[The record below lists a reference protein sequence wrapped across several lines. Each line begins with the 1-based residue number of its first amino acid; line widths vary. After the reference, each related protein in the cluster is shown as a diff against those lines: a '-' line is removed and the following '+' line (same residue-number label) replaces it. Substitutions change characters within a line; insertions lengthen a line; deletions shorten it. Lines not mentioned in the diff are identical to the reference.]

1 MNSFLKKILSF
12 NFKGFGALR
21 YLYFEKIYKKLG
33 HCGNNV
39 FIGTPISIN
48 NPQSCIFE
56 DNVYVKA
63 NTTIIN
69 YTGRFIMRKNSGAS
83 NNLTVITGKHNAA
96 IGITFRESIATRLK
110 DEEKDVIIEED
121 AHLGANVTLLSGVT
135 IGRGSLVGAGSVV
148 TKSTPPYS
156 IVAGNP
162 AKVIN
167 FIFTLEEI
175 IEHEKKL
182 YPIEKR
188 YTYDQ
193 FKEFQSSYK

>member
-1 MNSFLKKILSF
+1 
-12 NFKGFGALR
+12 
-21 YLYFEKIYKKLG
+21 
-33 HCGNNV
+33 
-39 FIGTPISIN
+39 
-48 NPQSCIFE
+48 
-56 DNVYVKA
+56 
-63 NTTIIN
+63 
-69 YTGRFIMRKNSGAS
+69 MRKNSGAS
-83 NNLTVITGKHNAA
+83 NNLTVITGKHNASV
-96 IGITFRESIATRLK
+96 GITFREAIATRLN
-110 DEEKDVIIEED
+110 DVEKDVIIEED

-162 AKVIN
+162 ARVIK
-167 FIFTLEEI
+167 FIFTPEEI

-193 FKEFQSSYK
+193 IKEFQSSYK